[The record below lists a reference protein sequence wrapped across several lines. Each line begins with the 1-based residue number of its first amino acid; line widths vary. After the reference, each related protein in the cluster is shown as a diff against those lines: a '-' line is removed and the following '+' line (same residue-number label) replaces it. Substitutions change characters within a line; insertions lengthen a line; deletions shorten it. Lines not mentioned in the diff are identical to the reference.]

1 MAEQLDRYELER
13 KVEKIEFLLE
23 EKTKRVE
30 QLEQEHRKD
39 DMMLGWQAEHG
50 CKLEEKLQIAM
61 EALELCVKTY
71 PMCELREVK
80 EAIKQ
85 IKGDDND

>member
-1 MAEQLDRYELER
+1 MAEQLEKYELER
-13 KVEKIEFLLE
+13 KIEKLEFQIETL
-23 EKTKRVE
+23 TK
-30 QLEQEHRKD
+30 QTDQDKK
-39 DMMLGWQAEHG
+39 MLDWQADFN
-50 CKLEEKLQIAM
+50 CRLEEKLNKAM